1 MKSYRKV
8 FNGTVSMGMV
18 TGKQQDY
25 DADFVF
31 GTIQTISK
39 EETLKHYER
48 DHWDLIIIDEAHHSS
63 AASYK
68 RIMDYFIVSGLE

>member
-1 MKSYRKV
+1 MGVSYWE
-8 FNGTVSMGMV
+8 TTS
-18 TGKQQDY
+18 Y

-48 DHWDLIIIDEAHHSS
+48 DHWDLIIIDETTTVLF
-63 AASYK
+63 ASYK
-68 RIMDYFIVSGLE
+68 RIMDYFIPRLWLGMTHRTN